1 MPSRCGRWAAAP
13 RLVANL
19 SGTNIVVS
27 WVSPSPGFV
36 LQQVNQLNGGINGW
50 LDAIQPAQSLDVP
63 ELAL

>member
-1 MPSRCGRWAAAP
+1 
-13 RLVANL
+13 LVANL